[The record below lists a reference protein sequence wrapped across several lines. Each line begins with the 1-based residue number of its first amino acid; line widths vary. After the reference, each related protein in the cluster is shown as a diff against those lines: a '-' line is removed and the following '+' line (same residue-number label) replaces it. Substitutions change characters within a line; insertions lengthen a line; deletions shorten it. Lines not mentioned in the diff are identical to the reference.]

1 MADDLDSRRSGA
13 FRNRAHQLTEAAARE
28 LRDDNRRQHL
38 LDLATTCRRSAD
50 ALAPPSPRE
59 LLIEHLKTLTE
70 EPGL

>member
-1 MADDLDSRRSGA
+1 LRC
-13 FRNRAHQLTEAAARE
+13 AARE

-38 LDLATTCRRSAD
+38 LDLATTYRRSAD
-50 ALAPPSPRE
+50 ALAPPAPRE